1 MSWGREGKE
10 GGEGSRISKLHQR
23 HPIAQGKGTSSIL
36 HSHSPV
42 NSQSQLESVGDFS
55 FFLHIPWELKGE
67 KKKKP
72 KVAYQ
77 QRKDQDEAALAAWQ
91 KLKSK
96 QGAEE
101 MRHIPVN
108 CDIKAIC

>member
-1 MSWGREGKE
+1 MGIK
-10 GGEGSRISKLHQR
+10 GG
-23 HPIAQGKGTSSIL
+23 
-36 HSHSPV
+36 
-42 NSQSQLESVGDFS
+42 
-55 FFLHIPWELKGE
+55 